1 LGFKNI
7 IQINNDEGFKDKYIN
22 FAELGLKSKCSY
34 FIRIDGDHF
43 VFDGIFDLLEK
54 TIDENY
60 DWLTG
65 VVHDYVMDNFRGGTP
80 QILSR
85 KVLELLVNDNELMPN
100 RQKPE
105 SEYSNNIRNMTK
117 MGDVRI
123 LTALHEYEQYPS
135 KVCNSFLN
143 RLYRGHMYLYRN
155 DYLNSL
161 PDYYKKSINEAHSYF
176 VNNRKKE
183 SMDFVDF
190 NFLNSNFN
198 EIDRQ
203 SFDSLYEKYN
213 LHYQEIK
220 NNFK

>member
-1 LGFKNI
+1 
-7 IQINNDEGFKDKYIN
+7 
-22 FAELGLKSKCSY
+22 
-34 FIRIDGDHF
+34 
-43 VFDGIFDLLEK
+43 
-54 TIDENY
+54 
-60 DWLTG
+60 
-65 VVHDYVMDNFRGGTP
+65 
-80 QILSR
+80 
-85 KVLELLVNDNELMPN
+85 MPN

-155 DYLNSL
+155 DNLNSL